1 MEKMN
6 EIIKTLNF
14 YVKADELKNKII
26 DEPNNYSVADHIFGS
41 MILATAIDSEFKETS
56 NVSKIYRMM
65 LLGEFS
71 NLYPNY
77 NFEDLKLGKQYKE
90 EILEAKDMNTENG
103 ISIKC

>member
-1 MEKMN
+1 MKKMN
-6 EIIKTLNF
+6 EIIKILNF

-65 LLGEFS
+65 LLEEFS

-77 NFEDLKLGKQYKE
+77 NFEDLKLGKQ
-90 EILEAKDMNTENG
+90 
-103 ISIKC
+103 